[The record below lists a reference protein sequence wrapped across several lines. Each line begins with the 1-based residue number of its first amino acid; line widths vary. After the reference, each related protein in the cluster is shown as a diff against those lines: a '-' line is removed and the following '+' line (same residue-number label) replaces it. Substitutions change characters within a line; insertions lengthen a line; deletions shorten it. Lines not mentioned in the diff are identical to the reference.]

1 MKIFWFLEPAQSKG
15 RRDDLS
21 GVLSHARWALW
32 SLLLTFLAFITWAYF
47 AEIDQIT
54 RAPGSVISSARSQII
69 QSQDGGVIEE
79 LMVKEGDVVQRDQ
92 VLVKIDGTRQQSSYL
107 ETRAK
112 GAALAITVAR
122 LQAEVL
128 GSSPR
133 FPPEAKAY
141 PEFRETQ
148 VMLFRKRQA
157 AIKDE
162 LKSFENIKAIV
173 QKELQMTRPLL
184 KTGDVSATEVLRLE
198 RQVADMQA
206 QITNRKNKY
215 FQDTQAELSKA
226 LEDLAGVQQVMAQR
240 KDQLTQ
246 TELRAPLHG
255 IVKNVRVTTRG
266 GVIRPGEEVMQIVP
280 LEDDLVI
287 EAKVSPA
294 DIAFIKTGMKAT
306 VKIDAYDYTVYGDLS
321 GTLSYISA
329 DTLTENLNVQ
339 QGEKPYYRVQV
350 KTDGRR
356 FSGRPDQKLDIQPGM
371 TSTVEIKTGTNTV
384 LKYLAKPVVKTLNQ
398 SLGER

>member
-1 MKIFWFLEPAQSKG
+1 MKIFWFLGPSDSDHQRE
-15 RRDDLS
+15 DLS
-21 GVLSHARWALW
+21 GVLRGSRWALW
-32 SLLLTFLAFITWAYF
+32 SLLLTCVVFFGWAYF

-79 LMVKEGDVVQRDQ
+79 LMVREGDVVQRDQ

-112 GAALAITVAR
+112 AAGLAITVAR

-128 GSSPR
+128 GREPR
-133 FPPEAKAY
+133 FPPDAKAY

-148 VMLFRKRQA
+148 TMLFTKRQS
-157 AIKDE
+157 AIKEE
-162 LKSFENIKAIV
+162 LQSYENIKAIV
-173 QKELQMTRPLL
+173 QKELNMTRPLL

-198 RQVADMQA
+198 RQIADTQS

-226 LEDLAGVQQVMAQR
+226 LEDLAGVQQIMAQR

-280 LEDDLVI
+280 LEEDLVI

-306 VKIDAYDYTVYGDLS
+306 VKIDAYDYTIYGDLS
-321 GTLSYISA
+321 GTLSYISP

-339 QGEKPYYRVQV
+339 QGEQPYYRVQV
-350 KTDGRR
+350 KTDGRK

-371 TSTVEIKTGTNTV
+371 TSMVEIKTGSNTV
-384 LKYLAKPVVKTLNQ
+384 LKYLSKPVIKTLNQ

>member
-1 MKIFWFLEPAQSKG
+1 MKIFWFLGPSDPDQQRE
-15 RRDDLS
+15 DLS
-21 GVLSHARWALW
+21 GVLSGSRWALW
-32 SLLLTFLAFITWAYF
+32 SLLLTFVVFFTWAYF

-79 LMVKEGDVVQRDQ
+79 MLVREGDVVQRDQ
-92 VLVKIDGTRQQSSYL
+92 VLVKIDGTRQESSYL

-112 GAALAITVAR
+112 AAGLSITVAR

-128 GSSPR
+128 GRPLR
-133 FPPEAKAY
+133 LPPEAANY

-148 VMLFRKRQA
+148 TMLFQKRQS
-157 AIKDE
+157 AIQEE
-162 LKSFENIKAIV
+162 LQSYENIKAIV
-173 QKELQMTRPLL
+173 QKELAMTRPLL

-198 RQVADMQA
+198 RQIADTQA

-215 FQDTQAELSKA
+215 FQDAQAELSKA
-226 LEDLAGVQQVMAQR
+226 LEDLAGVQQIMAQR

-280 LEDDLVI
+280 LEEDLVI

-321 GTLSYISA
+321 GTLSFISP
-329 DTLTENLNVQ
+329 DTLTDNLNVQ
-339 QGEKPYYRVQV
+339 QGEQPYYRVQV
-350 KTDGRR
+350 KTDGRV

-371 TSTVEIKTGTNTV
+371 TSMVEIKTGSNTV
-384 LKYLAKPVVKTLNQ
+384 LKYLSKPVIKTLDQ

>member
-1 MKIFWFLEPAQSKG
+1 MKIFWFFGPSDPDHQHE
-15 RRDDLS
+15 DLS
-21 GVLSHARWALW
+21 GVLRGSRWALW
-32 SLLLTFLAFITWAYF
+32 SLLLTSVVFFTWAYF

-79 LMVKEGDVVQRDQ
+79 LLVREGDVVQRDQ

-112 GAALAITVAR
+112 AAGLAITVAR
-122 LQAEVL
+122 LHAEVL
-128 GSSPR
+128 GREPR

-141 PEFRETQ
+141 PEFRDTQ
-148 VMLFRKRQA
+148 TMLFQKRQS

-162 LKSFENIKAIV
+162 LQSYENIKAIV
-173 QKELQMTRPLL
+173 QKELNMTRPLL

-198 RQVADMQA
+198 RQIADTQS

-226 LEDLAGVQQVMAQR
+226 LEDLAGVQQIMAQR

-280 LEDDLVI
+280 LEEDLVI

-306 VKIDAYDYTVYGDLS
+306 VKIDAYDYTIYGDLS

-339 QGEKPYYRVQV
+339 QGEQPYYRVQV
-350 KTDGRR
+350 KTDGRK
-356 FSGRPDQKLDIQPGM
+356 FSGRPDQQLDIQPGM
-371 TSTVEIKTGTNTV
+371 TSMVEIKTGSNTV
-384 LKYLAKPVVKTLNQ
+384 LKYLSKPVIKTLNQ

>member
-1 MKIFWFLEPAQSKG
+1 MKIFWFLGPSDPDDQRE
-15 RRDDLS
+15 DLS
-21 GVLSHARWALW
+21 GVLRGSRWALW
-32 SLLLTFLAFITWAYF
+32 SLLLTCVVFFTWAYF

-79 LMVKEGDVVQRDQ
+79 LMVREGDVVQRDQ

-112 GAALAITVAR
+112 SAGLAITVAR

-128 GSSPR
+128 GREPR
-133 FPPEAKAY
+133 FPPEAIAY
-141 PEFRETQ
+141 PEFRDTQ
-148 VMLFRKRQA
+148 TMLFTKRQS
-157 AIKDE
+157 AIKEE
-162 LKSFENIKAIV
+162 LQSYENIKAIV
-173 QKELQMTRPLL
+173 QKELNMTRPLL

-198 RQVADMQA
+198 RQIADTQS

-226 LEDLAGVQQVMAQR
+226 LEDLAGVQQIMAQR

-280 LEDDLVI
+280 LEEDLVI

-306 VKIDAYDYTVYGDLS
+306 VKIDAYDYTIYGDLS

-329 DTLTENLNVQ
+329 DTLSENLNVQ
-339 QGEKPYYRVQV
+339 QGEQPYYRVQV
-350 KTDGRR
+350 KTDGRK

-371 TSTVEIKTGTNTV
+371 TSMVEIKTGSNTV
-384 LKYLAKPVVKTLNQ
+384 LKYLSKPVIKTLNQ

>member
-1 MKIFWFLEPAQSKG
+1 MKIFWFFGPSDPDHQREDLRGA
-15 RRDDLS
+15 LS
-21 GVLSHARWALW
+21 GSRWALW
-32 SLLLTFLAFITWAYF
+32 SLFLTCGVFFGWAYF
-47 AEIDQIT
+47 AEIDQVT

-79 LMVKEGDVVQRDQ
+79 LMVREGDVVQRDQ

-112 GAALAITVAR
+112 AAGLAITVAR

-128 GSSPR
+128 GREPR

-141 PEFRETQ
+141 PEFRDTQ
-148 VMLFRKRQA
+148 TMLFKKRQS
-157 AIKDE
+157 AIKEE
-162 LKSFENIKAIV
+162 LQSYENIKAIV
-173 QKELQMTRPLL
+173 QKELNMTRPLL

-198 RQVADMQA
+198 RQIADTQS

-226 LEDLAGVQQVMAQR
+226 LEDLAGVEQIMAQR

-280 LEDDLVI
+280 LEEDLVI

-306 VKIDAYDYTVYGDLS
+306 VKIDAYDYTIYGDLS
-321 GTLSYISA
+321 GTLSYISP

-339 QGEKPYYRVQV
+339 QGEQPYYRVQV
-350 KTDGRR
+350 KTDGRK

-371 TSTVEIKTGTNTV
+371 TSMVEIKTGSNTV
-384 LKYLAKPVVKTLNQ
+384 LKYLSKPVIKTLNQ

>member
-1 MKIFWFLEPAQSKG
+1 MKIFWFLEPVEPDDQAE
-15 RRDDLS
+15 DLS
-21 GVLSHARWALW
+21 GFLRRPRWALW
-32 SLLLTFLAFITWAYF
+32 SLVLTCGVFFSWAYF

-54 RAPGSVISSARSQII
+54 RAQGSVISSARSQII
-69 QSQDGGVIEE
+69 QSQDGGVIEA
-79 LMVKEGDVVQRDQ
+79 LLVKEGDVVQRDQ
-92 VLVKIDGTRQQSSYL
+92 ILVKIDRTRQESSFL

-112 GAALAITVAR
+112 AAALAITVAR

-128 GSSPR
+128 GREPQ
-133 FPPEAKAY
+133 FPKEAKAY
-141 PEFRETQ
+141 PEFRDTQ
-148 VMLFRKRQA
+148 IVLFRKRQS

-162 LKSFENIKAIV
+162 LKSLESIKTLV

-198 RQVADMQA
+198 RQVADTQA

-240 KDQLTQ
+240 KDQLSQ
-246 TELRAPLHG
+246 TELKAPLHG

-266 GVIRPGEEVMQIVP
+266 GVLRPGEEVMQIVP

-306 VKIDAYDYTVYGDLS
+306 VKIDAYDYTIYGDLS

-329 DTLTENLNVQ
+329 DTLAENLNVQ

-356 FSGRPDQKLDIQPGM
+356 FSARPDQKLDIQPGM
-371 TSTVEIKTGTNTV
+371 TSTVEIRTGTNTV
-384 LKYLAKPVVKTLNQ
+384 LNYLAKPVVKTLNQ

>member
-1 MKIFWFLEPAQSKG
+1 MKIFWFLGPSDPDPQRE
-15 RRDDLS
+15 DLS
-21 GVLSHARWALW
+21 GVLRGSRWALW
-32 SLLLTFLAFITWAYF
+32 SLLLTCVVFFSWAYF

-79 LMVKEGDVVQRDQ
+79 LMVREGDVVQRDQ

-112 GAALAITVAR
+112 AAGLAITVAR

-128 GSSPR
+128 GREPR
-133 FPPEAKAY
+133 FPPEAKDY

-148 VMLFRKRQA
+148 SMLFKKRQS
-157 AIKDE
+157 AIRDE
-162 LKSFENIKAIV
+162 LQSYENIKAIV
-173 QKELQMTRPLL
+173 QKELTMTRPLL

-198 RQVADMQA
+198 RQIADTQA

-226 LEDLAGVQQVMAQR
+226 LEDLAGVQQIMAQR

-280 LEDDLVI
+280 LEEDLVI

-306 VKIDAYDYTVYGDLS
+306 VKIDAYDYTIYGTLD
-321 GTLSYISA
+321 GTLSYLSA
-329 DTLTENLNVQ
+329 DTLSEDLK
-339 QGEKPYYRVQV
+339 QGEQAYYRVQV
-350 KTDGRR
+350 KTDAPR
-356 FSGRPDQKLDIQPGM
+356 FNQRHGKVMALQPGM
-371 TSTVEIKTGTNTV
+371 TATIEVKTGSNTV
-384 LKYLAKPVVKTLNQ
+384 LKYLIKPMVKTLNE

>member
-1 MKIFWFLEPAQSKG
+1 MKIFWFLQPADPDG
-15 RRDDLS
+15 RREDLS
-21 GVLSHARWALW
+21 GVLRRSRWALW
-32 SLLLTFLAFITWAYF
+32 SLLLTCLAFFSWAYW
-47 AEIDQIT
+47 AEIDQVT
-54 RAPGSVISSARSQII
+54 RAPGSVISSARSQVI
-69 QSQDGGVIEE
+69 QSLDGGVIEE
-79 LMVKEGDVVQRDQ
+79 LLVKEGDVVQRDQ
-92 VLVKIDGTRQQSSYL
+92 VLVKMDGTRQESSYL

-112 GAALAITVAR
+112 SAGLAITVAR

-128 GSSPR
+128 GREPQ
-133 FPPEAKAY
+133 FPKEAKAY

-148 VMLFRKRQA
+148 VVLFKKRQS

-162 LKSFENIKAIV
+162 LKSLETIKAIV

-198 RQVADMQA
+198 RQVADTQA

-226 LEDLAGVQQVMAQR
+226 MEDLAGVQQVMAQR
-240 KDQLTQ
+240 KDQWTQ

-287 EAKVSPA
+287 EARVSPA

-306 VKIDAYDYTVYGDLS
+306 VKIDAYDYTIYGDLS

-329 DTLTENLNVQ
+329 DTLAENLNVQ
-339 QGEKPYYRVQV
+339 QGEKPYYRVHV

-356 FSGRPDQKLDIQPGM
+356 FSARADQKLDIQPGM

-384 LKYLAKPVVKTLNQ
+384 LNYLAKPVVKTLNQ

>member
-1 MKIFWFLEPAQSKG
+1 MKIFWFFGPSDPDHQRE
-15 RRDDLS
+15 DLS
-21 GVLSHARWALW
+21 GVLRSSRWALW
-32 SLLLTFLAFITWAYF
+32 SLLLTSVVFFSWAYF

-79 LMVKEGDVVQRDQ
+79 LMVREGDVVQRDQ

-112 GAALAITVAR
+112 AAGLAITVAR

-128 GSSPR
+128 GREPR

-141 PEFRETQ
+141 PEFRDTQ
-148 VMLFRKRQA
+148 TMLFKKRQA

-162 LKSFENIKAIV
+162 LQSYENIKAIV
-173 QKELQMTRPLL
+173 QKELNMTRPLL

-198 RQVADMQA
+198 RQLADTQA

-226 LEDLAGVQQVMAQR
+226 LEDLAGVQQIMAQR

-280 LEDDLVI
+280 LEEDLVI

-306 VKIDAYDYTVYGDLS
+306 VKIDAYDYTIYGDLS
-321 GTLSYISA
+321 GTLSYISP

-339 QGEKPYYRVQV
+339 QGEQPYYRVHV
-350 KTDGRR
+350 KTNGRK

-371 TSTVEIKTGTNTV
+371 TSMVEIKTGSNTV
-384 LKYLAKPVVKTLNQ
+384 LKYLSKPVIKTLNQ

>member
-1 MKIFWFLEPAQSKG
+1 MKIFWFLEPADPDHQ
-15 RRDDLS
+15 REDLS
-21 GVLSHARWALW
+21 GVLHGPRWALW
-32 SLLLTFLAFITWAYF
+32 LLFLTCGVFFTWAYF

-69 QSQDGGVIEE
+69 QSQDGGVIEA

-92 VLVKIDGTRQQSSYL
+92 VLVKIDGTRQESSYL

-112 GAALAITVAR
+112 AAGLAITVAR

-128 GSSPR
+128 GHEPQ
-133 FPPEAKAY
+133 FPKEAKAY
-141 PEFRETQ
+141 PEFRDTQ
-148 VMLFRKRQA
+148 VMLFRKRQS

-162 LKSFENIKAIV
+162 LKSLETIKAIV

-198 RQVADMQA
+198 RQVADTQA

-240 KDQLTQ
+240 KDQLAQ
-246 TELRAPLHG
+246 TEIKAPLHG

-266 GVIRPGEEVMQIVP
+266 GVLRPGEEVMQIVP
-280 LEDDLVI
+280 LEEDLVI
-287 EAKVSPA
+287 EARVSPA

-306 VKIDAYDYTVYGDLS
+306 VKIDAYDYTIYGDLS
-321 GTLSYISA
+321 GTLSYISP
-329 DTLTENLNVQ
+329 DTLADNLNVQ

-356 FSGRPDQKLDIQPGM
+356 FSARPDQKLDIQPGM

-384 LKYLAKPVVKTLNQ
+384 LNYLAKPVVKTLNQ

>member
-1 MKIFWFLEPAQSKG
+1 MKIFWFFGPSDPDHQRE
-15 RRDDLS
+15 DLS
-21 GVLSHARWALW
+21 GVLRGSRWALW
-32 SLLLTFLAFITWAYF
+32 SLLLTSVVFFTWAYF

-79 LMVKEGDVVQRDQ
+79 LLVREGDVVQRDQ

-112 GAALAITVAR
+112 AAGLAITVAR

-128 GSSPR
+128 GREPR

-141 PEFRETQ
+141 PEFRDTQ
-148 VMLFRKRQA
+148 TMLFKKRQS

-162 LKSFENIKAIV
+162 LQSYENIKAIV
-173 QKELQMTRPLL
+173 QKELNMTRPLL

-198 RQVADMQA
+198 RQIADTQS

-226 LEDLAGVQQVMAQR
+226 LEDLAGVQQIMAQR

-280 LEDDLVI
+280 LEEDLVI

-306 VKIDAYDYTVYGDLS
+306 VKIDAYDYTIYGDLS

-339 QGEKPYYRVQV
+339 QGEQPYYRVQV
-350 KTDGRR
+350 KTDGRK

-371 TSTVEIKTGTNTV
+371 TSMVEIKTGSNTV
-384 LKYLAKPVVKTLNQ
+384 LNYLSKPVIKTLNQ

>member
-1 MKIFWFLEPAQSKG
+1 MKLFWFFGSSDPDDQRE
-15 RRDDLS
+15 DLS
-21 GVLSHARWALW
+21 GVLRGSRWALW
-32 SLLLTFLAFITWAYF
+32 SLLLTCLVFFGWAYF

-79 LMVKEGDVVQRDQ
+79 MMVREGDVVQRDQ

-112 GAALAITVAR
+112 AAGLAITVAR

-128 GSSPR
+128 GREPR

-141 PEFRETQ
+141 PEFRDTQ
-148 VMLFRKRQA
+148 TMLFKKRQS
-157 AIKDE
+157 AIQEE
-162 LKSFENIKAIV
+162 LKSYENIKAIV
-173 QKELQMTRPLL
+173 QKELNMTRPLL

-198 RQVADMQA
+198 RQIADTQS

-226 LEDLAGVQQVMAQR
+226 LEDLAGVEQIMAQR

-280 LEDDLVI
+280 LEEDLVI

-306 VKIDAYDYTVYGDLS
+306 VKIDAYDYTIYGDLS
-321 GTLSYISA
+321 GTLSYISP

-339 QGEKPYYRVQV
+339 QGEQPYYRVQV
-350 KTDGRR
+350 KTDGRM

-371 TSTVEIKTGTNTV
+371 TSMVEIKTGSNTV
-384 LKYLAKPVVKTLNQ
+384 LKYLSKPVIKTLNQ

>member
-1 MKIFWFLEPAQSKG
+1 
-15 RRDDLS
+15 
-21 GVLSHARWALW
+21 
-32 SLLLTFLAFITWAYF
+32 
-47 AEIDQIT
+47 
-54 RAPGSVISSARSQII
+54 
-69 QSQDGGVIEE
+69 VIEE
-79 LMVKEGDVVQRDQ
+79 LMVREGDVVQRDQ

-112 GAALAITVAR
+112 AAGLAITVAR

-128 GSSPR
+128 GREPR
-133 FPPEAKAY
+133 FPPESKAY

-148 VMLFRKRQA
+148 MVLFTKRRS
-157 AIKDE
+157 AIRDE
-162 LKSFENIKAIV
+162 LRSYENIKAIV

-198 RQVADMQA
+198 RQIADTQA

-226 LEDLAGVQQVMAQR
+226 LEDLAGVQQIMAQR

-280 LEDDLVI
+280 LEEDLVI

-306 VKIDAYDYTVYGDLS
+306 VKIDAYDYTIYGDLS
-321 GTLSYISA
+321 GSLSYISA
-329 DTLTENLNVQ
+329 DTLSENLQ
-339 QGEKPYYRVQV
+339 QGEQPYYRVQV

-356 FSGRPDQKLDIQPGM
+356 FSGRPDQQLDIQPGM
-371 TSTVEIKTGTNTV
+371 TSTVEIKTGSNTV
-384 LKYLAKPVVKTLNQ
+384 LKYLSKPVIKTLNQ

>member
-1 MKIFWFLEPAQSKG
+1 MKIFWFFGPSDPDHQRE
-15 RRDDLS
+15 DLS
-21 GVLSHARWALW
+21 GVLRSSRWALW
-32 SLLLTFLAFITWAYF
+32 SLLLTSVVFFSWAYF

-79 LMVKEGDVVQRDQ
+79 LMVREGDVVQRDQ

-112 GAALAITVAR
+112 AAGLAITVAR

-128 GSSPR
+128 GREPR

-141 PEFRETQ
+141 PEFRDTQ
-148 VMLFRKRQA
+148 TMLFKKRQA

-162 LKSFENIKAIV
+162 LQSYENIKAIV
-173 QKELQMTRPLL
+173 QKELNMTRPLL

-198 RQVADMQA
+198 RQLADTQA

-226 LEDLAGVQQVMAQR
+226 LEDLAGVQQIMAQR

-280 LEDDLVI
+280 LEEDLVI

-306 VKIDAYDYTVYGDLS
+306 VKIDAYDYTIYGDLS
-321 GTLSYISA
+321 GTLSYISP

-339 QGEKPYYRVQV
+339 QGEQPYYRVHV
-350 KTDGRR
+350 KTDGRK

-371 TSTVEIKTGTNTV
+371 TSMVEIKTGSNTV
-384 LKYLAKPVVKTLNQ
+384 LKYLSKPVIKTLNQ

>member
-1 MKIFWFLEPAQSKG
+1 MKIFWFLESADEGG
-15 RRDDLS
+15 RREDLR
-21 GVLSHARWALW
+21 GVLRSSRWALW
-32 SLLLTFLAFITWAYF
+32 SLLLTCAAFLTWAYY
-47 AEIDQIT
+47 AEIDQVT

-92 VLVKIDGTRQQSSYL
+92 VLVKIDGTRQESGYL

-112 GAALAITVAR
+112 AAGLAITVAR

-128 GSSPR
+128 GRTPR

-148 VMLFRKRQA
+148 IML
-157 AIKDE
+157 
-162 LKSFENIKAIV
+162 FENIKAIV
-173 QKELQMTRPLL
+173 QKELQLTKPLL
-184 KTGDVSATEVLRLE
+184 ATGDVSATEVLRLE
-198 RQVADMQA
+198 RQIADSQA

-226 LEDLAGVQQVMAQR
+226 LEDLAGVKQVMAQR

-280 LEDDLVI
+280 LEEDLVI

-306 VKIDAYDYTVYGDLS
+306 VKIDAYDYTIYGDLS

-329 DTLTENLNVQ
+329 DTLSENLQ
-339 QGEKPYYRVQV
+339 QGEQPYYRVQV
-350 KTDGRR
+350 KTDGRK

-371 TSTVEIKTGTNTV
+371 TSMVEIKTGSNTV
-384 LKYLAKPVVKTLNQ
+384 LNYLAKPVVKTLNQ

>member
-1 MKIFWFLEPAQSKG
+1 V
-15 RRDDLS
+15 R
-21 GVLSHARWALW
+21 
-32 SLLLTFLAFITWAYF
+32 
-47 AEIDQIT
+47 
-54 RAPGSVISSARSQII
+54 
-69 QSQDGGVIEE
+69 
-79 LMVKEGDVVQRDQ
+79 EGDVVQRDQ

-112 GAALAITVAR
+112 AAGLAITVAR

-128 GSSPR
+128 GREPR

-141 PEFRETQ
+141 PEFRDTQ
-148 VMLFRKRQA
+148 TMLFLKRQA

-162 LKSFENIKAIV
+162 LQSYENIKAIV
-173 QKELQMTRPLL
+173 QKELNMTRPLL

-198 RQVADMQA
+198 RQIADTQS

-226 LEDLAGVQQVMAQR
+226 LEDLAGVEQIMAQR

-280 LEDDLVI
+280 LEEDLVI

-306 VKIDAYDYTVYGDLS
+306 VKIDAYDYTIYGDLS

-339 QGEKPYYRVQV
+339 QGEQPYYRVQV
-350 KTDGRR
+350 KTDGRK

-371 TSTVEIKTGTNTV
+371 TSMVEIKTGSNTV
-384 LKYLAKPVVKTLNQ
+384 LKYLSKPVIKTLNQ
-398 SLGER
+398 SMGER

>member
-1 MKIFWFLEPAQSKG
+1 MKLFWFFGPADPDGQ
-15 RRDDLS
+15 REDLS
-21 GVLSHARWALW
+21 GVLRGPRWALW
-32 SLLLTFLAFITWAYF
+32 SLLLTCGVFFTWAYF
-47 AEIDQIT
+47 AKIDQIT

-79 LMVKEGDVVQRDQ
+79 LMVREGDVVQRDQ

-112 GAALAITVAR
+112 AAGLAITVAR

-128 GSSPR
+128 GREPR
-133 FPPEAKAY
+133 FPSESKAY

-148 VMLFRKRQA
+148 MVLFTKRRS
-157 AIKDE
+157 AIRDE
-162 LKSFENIKAIV
+162 LRSYENIKAIV

-198 RQVADMQA
+198 RQIADTQA

-226 LEDLAGVQQVMAQR
+226 LEDLAGVQQIMAQR

-280 LEDDLVI
+280 LEEDLVI

-306 VKIDAYDYTVYGDLS
+306 VKIDAYDYTIYGDLS
-321 GTLSYISA
+321 GSLSYISA
-329 DTLTENLNVQ
+329 DTLSENLQ
-339 QGEKPYYRVQV
+339 QGEQPYYRVQV

-356 FSGRPDQKLDIQPGM
+356 FSGRPDQQLDIQPGM
-371 TSTVEIKTGTNTV
+371 TSTVEIKTGSNTV
-384 LKYLAKPVVKTLNQ
+384 LKYLSKPVIKTLNQ

>member
-1 MKIFWFLEPAQSKG
+1 MKIFWFLGPSDPDQQRE
-15 RRDDLS
+15 DLS
-21 GVLSHARWALW
+21 GVLSGSRWALW
-32 SLLLTFLAFITWAYF
+32 SLLLTFVVFFTWAYF

-79 LMVKEGDVVQRDQ
+79 MLVREGDVVQRDQ
-92 VLVKIDGTRQQSSYL
+92 VLVKIDGTRQESSYL

-112 GAALAITVAR
+112 AAGLSITVAR

-128 GSSPR
+128 GRPLR
-133 FPPEAKAY
+133 LPPEAANY

-148 VMLFRKRQA
+148 TMLFQKRQS
-157 AIKDE
+157 AIQEE
-162 LKSFENIKAIV
+162 LQSYENIKAIV
-173 QKELQMTRPLL
+173 QKELAMTRPLL

-198 RQVADMQA
+198 RQIADTQA

-215 FQDTQAELSKA
+215 FQDAQSELSKA
-226 LEDLAGVQQVMAQR
+226 LEDLAGVQQIMAQR

-280 LEDDLVI
+280 LEEDLVI

-321 GTLSYISA
+321 GTLSFISP
-329 DTLTENLNVQ
+329 DTLSDNLNVQ
-339 QGEKPYYRVQV
+339 QGEQPYYRVQV
-350 KTDGRR
+350 KTDGRV

-371 TSTVEIKTGTNTV
+371 TSMVEIKTGSNTV
-384 LKYLAKPVVKTLNQ
+384 LKYLSKPVIKTLDQ